1 MATELEKLLGED
13 KEVTP
18 PAEEKK
24 PETVTP
30 PEENPNKAKEEQLA
44 NLNIA
49 IADEQARL
57 RKIREE
63 IKSAKKPEEEEL
75 PKINCDDPSAKA
87 WKKQID
93 DSTAPA
99 NKELEKAKEE
109 RRLYALKQ

>member
-18 PAEEKK
+18 PEVKTEVK
-24 PETVTP
+24 PEVKT
-30 PEENPNKAKEEQLA
+30 EENPNKAKEEQLA

-75 PKINCDDPSAKA
+75 PKINFDDPSAKA